1 MDCNLKG
8 LYESREWRRKNLTG
22 YLAFNDGT
30 ELSDSQVRK
39 VVRCALSAG
48 LTKASQLDD
57 NVVKMWLNINS
68 DKPLEKDENGII
80 KKYVPMNPEYF
91 LKGEEMKKNF
101 KSE

>member
-22 YLAFNDGT
+22 YLSFNDGT

-48 LTKASQLDD
+48 LTKSSQISDEQA
-57 NVVKMWLNINS
+57 KQWLN
-68 DKPLEKDENGII
+68 
-80 KKYVPMNPEYF
+80 
-91 LKGEEMKKNF
+91 LKL
-101 KSE
+101 

>member
-48 LTKASQLDD
+48 LTKTSQITDEQA
-57 NVVKMWLNINS
+57 KKWLNLNS
-68 DKPLEKDENGII
+68 
-80 KKYVPMNPEYF
+80 
-91 LKGEEMKKNF
+91 
-101 KSE
+101 

>member
-1 MDCNLKG
+1 MRDAIRKKEREHRTQKNIILGSIIVMDCNLEG
-8 LYESREWRRKNLTG
+8 LYHSREWRRKNLTG

-57 NVVKMWLNINS
+57 EVVKQWL
-68 DKPLEKDENGII
+68 
-80 KKYVPMNPEYF
+80 
-91 LKGEEMKKNF
+91 NF